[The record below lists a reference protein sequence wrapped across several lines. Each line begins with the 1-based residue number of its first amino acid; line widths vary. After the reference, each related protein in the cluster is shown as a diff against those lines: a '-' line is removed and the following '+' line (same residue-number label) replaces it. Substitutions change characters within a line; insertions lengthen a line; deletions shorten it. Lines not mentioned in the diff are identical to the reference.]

1 MPDNKY
7 YSTTRYE
14 IEAAAFRRMAAF
26 IHEHY
31 EDIRANDMTGEEGW
45 LLGVVNLTETL
56 LQELE
61 AD

>member
-1 MPDNKY
+1 MPDNKFV
-7 YSTTRYE
+7 STNRYE

-45 LLGVVNLTETL
+45 LLGVVNFTEAAL
-56 LQELE
+56 
-61 AD
+61 ADLGAN

>member
-31 EDIRANDMTGEEGW
+31 EDIRANDTTTGDCIKPFSE
-45 LLGVVNLTETL
+45 
-56 LQELE
+56 
-61 AD
+61 

>member
-31 EDIRANDMTGEEGW
+31 DDIQGNNMTGEEGW

-61 AD
+61 AN